1 MIAVIIV
8 KIVLTPLG
16 ASGVTL
22 FGVIGM
28 AAKLVHGEMDG
39 IVATA
44 KGTIVPVG
52 IGELA
57 GIRRRALPL
66 ALAPIKDGSQRT
78 QTHGPMATTRGP
90 RQSMTTNGPHELDA
104 AIEEFS
110 KQLPGRMVELLETE
124 VTITKEAAAETGAM
138 ERGVIVTESHG
149 VAGRTSTA
157 VASAP
162 KAADTA
168 ASQEAAGALQRSLLY
183 PLSLER
189 MPTTLEVLQ
198 GRLVLYQNLTG
209 KAWISAEELSLPRLG
224 SNDGVSYLVSWI
236 NARFLD
242 LEVAR
247 IGRAFSDFF
256 RRLRRR
262 QGQTIREYNTEY
274 DRLHARLREVGCSIP
289 EECAA
294 WLYLDRLQLEES
306 QELNLLASVGNSYS
320 LHRLQQ
326 AAVLHDRGQ
335 RKPWETTKGR
345 RAHTAHVTDTAD
357 GTVSE
362 GDGSELEDGVPEDV
376 AVAYA
381 TYQTAK
387 EKYKEQNK
395 ARGYYG
401 DRGAGDKGKAK
412 GNDASRDEKIRL
424 MKSKSYCNSCGK
436 KGHWHKDPECPNN
449 GPGQSVRDVEVCHH
463 VPLEVYAVR
472 HDGRGLV
479 GITDTACA
487 KSVAGTA
494 WLQNYSN
501 EISRVYQKP
510 ELVREHEAF
519 RFGTGKVHH
528 SSFHVVLYFEMGGQ
542 VIELKA
548 SIINGDVP
556 LLLSKDSLAQL
567 GMVYDVAANRADFR
581 ALGLKGFGL
590 ITTTSGHPA
599 IPIIPARPGEGAG
612 RLVIADRQAPSDV
625 QYTAFAVSTTSLK
638 SQGPPKSGPRFS
650 TSSPNSPPTSS
661 PNQAVN
667 YKIFYDKKL
676 SPEAKNILTQ
686 DRLHEQSFISWWE
699 GSKVSTDMLLSSI
712 ADTRITDMASQ
723 CKPPAIS
730 SMTKAQLLQ
739 ECERV
744 GLVVHRTWTV
754 EEIKAVI
761 QEYRMTNAASQ
772 PGHQMKSIT
781 SLNLPELR
789 IKADELGVE
798 YNHTTTK
805 GNLLRL
811 IRDSLSTPGTELM
824 KIGKYKG
831 FEFQEVPRG
840 YAEWASREVKA
851 SSNPHP
857 ELVRFARWWDNSQER
872 AYVEERTIEAN
883 SVIPFPD
890 SETDTSAWGNW
901 SEWGRESPKKQTP
914 AKGASKGYSRN
925 TDLMLPRT
933 NKRGSSSQAESAM
946 DAEGDPE
953 TIAEIEALE
962 QKLAALKDKAK
973 VTAKAVPKDHS
984 EDTALRS
991 DGKANTNGGA
1001 PPGDLPRLHVRFDEH
1016 AELLSPRPPRRGLC
1030 DYEREGSH
1038 FGSKTFVHK
1047 DGCCGKEDDVLFHEA
1062 FISQEEFAKALASK
1076 HTNYACATTTQDNQD
1091 EFARA
1096 YQDNDFTYDKLLD
1109 LLNQAG
1115 LREVRTER
1123 DGVIGKTGKAATYH
1137 TLGLYTHGGTFGI
1150 TTRTKEQSAMARYIN
1165 EFGKRHLGKGATWT
1179 SVTIAFNTETDV
1191 HHDFHNLKG
1200 TYNHAVSFGQESGGG
1215 LWIENKEINEGNL
1228 EASTVKWRQ
1237 DKAGR
1242 WMPGRVADNKE
1253 KFVTFDP
1260 FLKHAT
1266 EPWVGGRWC
1275 LVYHSTRNY
1284 TKVNDVLHG
1293 YLKKCGF
1300 PLPRRNGAAPGDATR
1315 RKPCV
1320 STRKKIFNNA
1330 AKVGVLMATLL
1341 TAASSYLA
1349 NHVFPDPIVEPIVI
1363 FEIGGTAGTEEAVSL
1378 GKDVFE
1384 PMDWATYQSPEGKE
1398 TAYHVINGGAPR
1410 ELRVNLFGKKDACN
1424 RPVLEL
1430 MQQQINEGGTVV
1442 VKGSSQDTIYDE
1454 ELFKYLRDNYTQYN
1468 GNEHGEETYILYR
1481 ACERSEKMPGPTRCH
1496 QVCVVDRSGEGD
1508 GLAHDVAY
1516 DGTGITFGE
1525 TTPPMIAS
1533 ALRRLHQNLGHPQN
1547 CDLIRHLRLAGCDE
1561 PVIKAARGLRCQVCE
1576 ANAAPRIARPSVIP
1590 QLCDWNDTVGIDL
1603 FYAHDIND
1611 VKHTFLS
1618 AVDYGT
1624 TYHLAVKVDGQS
1636 AEDIEAKFNEMWI
1649 VPFGPPK
1656 SVVVDLDGG
1665 VQGALGRLCDWH
1677 NIAMKSIAAQSHWQA
1692 GMIERQQ
1699 AWWKNIWERLVYELT
1714 IGEDEAEIAA
1724 PIINSAKNDLR
1735 RRCGHSP
1742 SQWVFGRAP
1751 RIPEDLQD
1759 PDGGN
1764 HVTWDVSEDSRFQ
1777 RQAAMRAAS
1786 RVAFHRSQTVVS
1798 AKRSC
1803 KGHWTGPAVIVGKEG
1818 NNYWISSN
1826 GRCRLTS
1833 PEHIRGST
1841 PEEVGAYLSMKG
1853 TQREVEKLLEF
1864 DPDGDEAFE
1873 EDPEDV
1879 EVGEDD
1885 EIGDMELDHD
1895 EDLVLEPALVD
1906 EDLPMPTRRLKRKT
1920 NMTQLDETA
1929 NEAMILKSDLTRR
1942 GVEKRKEK
1950 ELKWTEIPEEVREKF
1965 HDAERVQWEEH
1976 LSYDALEPLTTEASD
1991 EVRARVA
1998 PERILRCR
2006 WAYKDKNWARRR
2018 EGDAEAPWRC
2028 KSRLVIAGH
2037 TDPDLGNEHLSTD
2050 APTLSRSGLA
2060 CLLQLTANGLAQK
2073 DRWEL
2078 SAGDIRCAFLTGSYL
2093 SRELFMHQPRTG
2105 FPGMSPGQLV
2115 RIKKN
2120 VFGLATSPHEWWG
2133 DLQAGFREV
2142 KIQGEDGNEYRF
2154 DQCPLDPCIFMLRR
2168 WNNEE
2173 FIGSPI
2179 AYVGCHVDDLL
2190 VAGPRSVRKKI
2201 EEALSVVFPIE
2212 SWEEEEFEFLGS
2224 QIKVGQEAIQV
2235 VQEKYATTRL
2245 FKLEIPTDAKD
2256 EEVASDELAC
2266 DNRSLIG
2273 ALSWM
2278 AGQSRPDLTCAVSMA
2293 QQLQKQ
2299 PTVGD
2304 LRFTNATASK
2314 ALQFK
2319 SQGLVFRPVALE
2331 RLMLVIYHDAAWAN
2345 VPEADPYEDYYVLT
2359 PEDDLAGL
2367 QTEGPYVNKSDGRKA
2382 KKGSSKVASQLGVLV
2397 TFTDRGALNNE
2408 PGNFSIADWKSRAGQ
2423 RVCRSTFGAE
2433 TQACA
2438 EGLETGQYIR
2448 SMLETLVKGPLVT
2461 VEQAT
2466 TPLLCLSDC
2475 RSLYDHLNRQ
2485 GVPRVPTDK
2494 RLAVDLAAL
2503 RQALRAEMWCEDL
2516 PIAWIP
2522 GAVQKGQVSFA
2533 SRNWR
2538 KRSMRDGVFPF
2549 ELCYDKS
2556 DLPESQNPVLPSQI
2570 KVDHLFIAAAGNDGK
2585 DVDVSNMA
2593 AWEHDMSAWEFEVVD
2608 LDVRLKKLPR
2618 VMSICISQS
2627 DPGLKTDAILS
2638 LAGLLKNSDRMLI
2651 LWDPTWTERLWCLFE
2666 LAAFLKSKKTQ
2677 QQHLIVRPIFMG
2689 PLSISV
2695 FLTFGAIA
2703 TSIAT
2708 VPVED
2713 ERTVVT
2719 LLATI
2724 AFSAFVAAFPT
2735 ASTIRRYFRDLDTM
2749 KLQLSSISVDS
2760 TRSTCCDFN
2769 HLTPSGEPMLCDRKI
2784 VKECLNIW
2792 FGSES
2797 NFEDT
2802 VRTEVLRI
2810 LNRDLTEKVFSTP
2823 WALGVTSP
2831 SSFWLSW
2838 MSLQAGLKS
2847 TISLI
2852 RCGIILFGDLVALRP
2867 GDEGSLDTFAPAW
2880 AAETKKYLP

>member
-28 AAKLVHGEMDG
+28 AEARSWGNGRDSGDRQGDDRSGWHRRASWDTSASTAPGTGTDQGWQPKDPDPWSNGDDPWTKAKHDDQFAPRAGRGDRGVFQAAPWADGRAPRDRGDDYEGGRGGNWGNGAWSDSDG
-39 IVATA
+39 IAWS
-44 KGTIVPVG
+44 GWSHFDG
-52 IGELA
+52 G
-57 GIRRRALPL
+57 GFSSQGGRY
-66 ALAPIKDGSQRT
+66 GSQSGGGGRASEKLT
-78 QTHGPMATTRGP
+78 VPSFSGEDADDLGGSARSYL
-90 RQSMTTNGPHELDA
+90 RQIEAWRRMTY
-104 AIEEFS
+104 
-110 KQLPGRMVELLETE
+110 LP
-124 VTITKEAAAETGAM
+124 
-138 ERGVIVTESHG
+138 ES
-149 VAGRTSTA
+149 
-157 VASAP
+157 
-162 KAADTA
+162 
-168 ASQEAAGALQRSLLY
+168 Q
-183 PLSLER
+183 
-189 MPTTLEVLQ
+189 Q
-198 GRLVLYQNLTG
+198 GLVLYQNLTG

-294 WLYLDRLQLEES
+294 WLYLDRLQLEEG

-567 GMVYDVAANRADFR
+567 EMVYDVAANRADFR

-638 SQGPPKSGPRFS
+638 SQGPPKSGSRFS

-699 GSKVSTDMLLSSI
+699 GSKVSTDFWLEGEH
-712 ADTRITDMASQ
+712 DMASQ

-1001 PPGDLPRLHVRFDEH
+1001 PPGDLPRPHVRFDEH

-1200 TYNHAVSFGQESGGG
+1200 TYNHAVSLGQESGGG

-1237 DKAGR
+1237 DKTGR

-1349 NHVFPDPIVEPIVI
+1349 NHVFPDSIVEPIVI

-1384 PMDWATYQSPEGKE
+1384 PMDWATYQSPEGKQ
-1398 TAYHVINGGAPR
+1398 TAYHVINGGTPR

-1714 IGEDEAEIAA
+1714 IGEDEAEIPA

-1735 RRCGHSP
+1735 TRCGHSP

-1777 RQAAMRAAS
+1777 RQAARRAAS
-1786 RVAFHRSQTVVS
+1786 RVAFHRSQIDSRLRKAFLQRTRTVPRPHEVGES
-1798 AKRSC
+1798 VHFWHKPKNRRR
-1803 KGHWTGPAVIVGKEG
+1803 GHWTGPAVIVGKEG

-1864 DPDGDEAFE
+1864 DPDGGEAFE

-1906 EDLPMPTRRLKRKT
+1906 EELPMPTRRLKRKT

-2060 CLLQLTANGLAQK
+2060 CLLQLTANGLAQE

-2142 KIQGEDGNEYRF
+2142 KIQGKDGNEYRF

-2168 WNNEE
+2168 WNSEE

-2201 EEALSVVFPIE
+2201 EEALSIVFPIE

-2522 GAVQKGQVSFA
+2522 GAVQKGDVLTKPQNPSDWWEALQGKLVLPLAIGGRGGLISNRKVR
-2533 SRNWR
+2533 SRTSVKLESVN
-2538 KRSMRDGVFPF
+2538 RSMRDGVFPF

-2556 DLPESQNPVLPSQI
+2556 DLPES
-2570 KVDHLFIAAAGNDGK
+2570 
-2585 DVDVSNMA
+2585 
-2593 AWEHDMSAWEFEVVD
+2593 
-2608 LDVRLKKLPR
+2608 
-2618 VMSICISQS
+2618 C
-2627 DPGLKTDAILS
+2627 
-2638 LAGLLKNSDRMLI
+2638 
-2651 LWDPTWTERLWCLFE
+2651 
-2666 LAAFLKSKKTQ
+2666 
-2677 QQHLIVRPIFMG
+2677 
-2689 PLSISV
+2689 
-2695 FLTFGAIA
+2695 
-2703 TSIAT
+2703 
-2708 VPVED
+2708 
-2713 ERTVVT
+2713 
-2719 LLATI
+2719 
-2724 AFSAFVAAFPT
+2724 
-2735 ASTIRRYFRDLDTM
+2735 
-2749 KLQLSSISVDS
+2749 
-2760 TRSTCCDFN
+2760 
-2769 HLTPSGEPMLCDRKI
+2769 
-2784 VKECLNIW
+2784 
-2792 FGSES
+2792 
-2797 NFEDT
+2797 
-2802 VRTEVLRI
+2802 
-2810 LNRDLTEKVFSTP
+2810 
-2823 WALGVTSP
+2823 
-2831 SSFWLSW
+2831 
-2838 MSLQAGLKS
+2838 
-2847 TISLI
+2847 
-2852 RCGIILFGDLVALRP
+2852 
-2867 GDEGSLDTFAPAW
+2867 
-2880 AAETKKYLP
+2880 